1 MGARGSPFPAG
12 FGLGLGLRL
21 WLPGLGSSSSVLR
34 GFGHTVCDLVFI
46 PRRQPSLLCA
56 PGLGFTRGL
65 ELEEWGPEEWRSQM
79 GGRKSGRKREKKRAH
94 AREVEDDLTAEL
106 STSRGPKSVTSAG
119 H

>member
-12 FGLGLGLRL
+12 FGFGFGLGLRL
-21 WLPGLGSSSSVLR
+21 GLPGLGASATVLR
-34 GFGHTVCDLVFI
+34 GFGAVCDLVFI

-79 GGRKSGRKREKKRAH
+79 GGRKREKKRAH